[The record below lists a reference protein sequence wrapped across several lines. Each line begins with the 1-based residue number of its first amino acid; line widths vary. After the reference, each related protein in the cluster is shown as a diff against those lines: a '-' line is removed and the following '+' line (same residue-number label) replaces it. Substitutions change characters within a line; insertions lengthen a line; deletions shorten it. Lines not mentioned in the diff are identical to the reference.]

1 MFESIPDPLLYGFTV
16 FLFGGWLGLFLMV
29 RLLFSG
35 RLCTGREL
43 SEKNARIVAL
53 EDALRSR
60 DEQVDAALHVLPEVA
75 EVLHKFHVAAIV
87 AASSPGADQ

>member
-1 MFESIPDPLLYGFTV
+1 MLEGIPDPLLYGFGI

-43 SEKNARIVAL
+43 AEKNARLAAL
-53 EDALRSR
+53 EEALRTR
-60 DEQVDAALHVLPEVA
+60 DEQVDAALRVLPEVA
-75 EVLHKFHVAAIV
+75 DVLYKFHVAAER
-87 AASSPGADQ
+87 SE